1 MKILGLVLPCVVM
14 ISIAVSQVRPD
25 HNPSASHPQTYGDS
39 DAYGVYSAAIP
50 MDNWYCENS
59 KTLLIVQEIPP
70 AEWSIGSPKGALQGD
85 AEFRK
90 AFAGVF
96 RSFNEANQQKML
108 LEHRFTFQKP
118 YRLVSKDEL
127 DAAFR
132 NVPQN
137 AISDGWEGFRDS
149 FPDSSGYLIL
159 SGVGFNADKT
169 IAVVY
174 IEHRCGNMCSQAQY
188 YILKKVDGQWVKCV
202 PKGLKTEMRG
212 ES

>member
-1 MKILGLVLPCVVM
+1 MKTFGLLLPCVVM
-14 ISIAVSQVRPD
+14 ISIAVPQARPD
-25 HNPSASHPQTYGDS
+25 PNSSPSHPKTYGDS
-39 DAYGVYSAAIP
+39 DAYDVYSAAIP
-50 MDNWYCENS
+50 MDNWYWEKS
-59 KTLLIVQEIPP
+59 KTLLIVQDLPP

-85 AEFRK
+85 AKFRK
-90 AFAGVF
+90 AFAGIF
-96 RSFNEANQQKML
+96 RSFDGANQQKML
-108 LEHRFTFQKP
+108 LEHRFTFKKP

-137 AISDGWEGFRDS
+137 SIRDGWEGFRDS

-174 IEHRCGNMCSQAQY
+174 VEHRCGNMGSQAQY
-188 YILKKVDGQWVKCV
+188 YILKKVEGQWIKCV
-202 PKGLKTEMRG
+202 RKGLKTEMRG